1 METITTAAEA
11 GSFFMSVTPYF
22 IIALSFTFAV
32 AVVYIKM
39 QIAKIGRR
47 KNK

>member
-11 GSFFMSVTPYF
+11 GNYLKGIMPYF
-22 IIALSFTFAV
+22 IISLSFTFVV

>member
-1 METITTAAEA
+1 METITTAAQA
-11 GSFFMSVTPYF
+11 GSYFMSVTPYLV
-22 IIALSFTFAV
+22 ISLSFTFAV
-32 AVVYIKM
+32 ALVYIKI